1 MNLENYLFR
10 YIMFYHIQKIYPTI
24 HQSIQLYV
32 QQARV
37 DTVTDRCT
45 RCFPNYLPCH
55 MSLWTVDIS
64 SITSRGP
71 VLTRSSSTEIQIR
84 LFVPTVKTSMYEQ
97 YRHGVDGKITQIK
110 LGFLSCRVTLHRS
123 EDVKLQR
130 SYTKNKTKES
140 MACMRRYCVHFDI
153 LYNSNQRLF

>member
-1 MNLENYLFR
+1 MNIIFTHLLIKKTVLYTTRINLEKRIFHIRTSILLKIGGPLQLVVVLVLYFFRHNIMNLENYLFR

-37 DTVTDRCT
+37 DSVTDRCT

-64 SITSRGP
+64 SITARGP
-71 VLTRSSSTEIQIR
+71 VLTRISST
-84 LFVPTVKTSMYEQ
+84 
-97 YRHGVDGKITQIK
+97 
-110 LGFLSCRVTLHRS
+110 
-123 EDVKLQR
+123 
-130 SYTKNKTKES
+130 
-140 MACMRRYCVHFDI
+140 
-153 LYNSNQRLF
+153 